1 MDEKEKIET
10 AEEKEETEA
19 GTENDEARLE
29 DLSDKAESF
38 EIIEADDERLKNM
51 AEKNGCDVGGMI
63 SAIEQAAVD
72 KRREA
77 LLARCGDEE
86 LIDHI
91 LSLEASVSHG
101 ARSDFDELKALF
113 PEINEVSKLPA
124 SVVKASKLRGST
136 LLDEYLRY
144 ELRKKREAQAAAAA
158 RKRAAEN
165 SVGSQR
171 NSSSNDIDPSSAE
184 FIKAIW
190 GR

>member
-1 MDEKEKIET
+1 MDEKEKNET
-10 AEEKEETEA
+10 AEEKDGNET
-19 GTENDEARLE
+19 DEARLE
-29 DLSDKAESF
+29 ELNDKAESF
-38 EIIEADDERLKNM
+38 EIIEADYERLKNM

-63 SAIEQAAVD
+63 SAIEQAAID

-77 LLARCGDEE
+77 LLARCDDEE
-86 LIDHI
+86 LIDHV
-91 LSLEASVSHG
+91 LSLEAAVSHG

-113 PEINEVSKLPA
+113 PEISEVSKLPA
-124 SVVKASKLRGST
+124 SVVKASKLRSST

-165 SVGSQR
+165 SIGSQR
-171 NSSSNDIDPSSAE
+171 NLSSNDIDPSSAE